1 MEMIGKNVLLT
12 RIYIRTRQ
20 IVFLKRKSVI
30 NLLSKWVTLFEA
42 VHVLIHIFPGI
53 VQIQYIFFISA
64 YTSRQQIDLI

>member
-1 MEMIGKNVLLT
+1 
-12 RIYIRTRQ
+12 
-20 IVFLKRKSVI
+20 
-30 NLLSKWVTLFEA
+30 